1 NALLNKSPRARVSL
15 NLCVLGTLF
24 VACLRPPGLDSL
36 ASCSRAFL
44 GRPLLCCCDASSP
57 SKSHSCWIFSP
68 HVVLST
74 PLRSAA
80 QESCLVLDR
89 IHSAAYYSDI
99 KTGRASACNTCPALT
114 SSPVWRQTWLI
125 ITVPPIHPL
134 NPKDIASETLAT
146 QAALYAR
153 VSTNNGQ
160 N

>member
-1 NALLNKSPRARVSL
+1 M

-134 NPKDIASETLAT
+134 NPTSTPRTLPARPWRPKQRFTPASAQTM
-146 QAALYAR
+146 AR
-153 VSTNNGQ
+153 IRRCSC
-160 N
+160 